1 MWWGFATIAT
11 VGYGDYTP
19 VTIPGRIVAVGLM
32 LGGIVIVGIVTA
44 TVVSSLTEQ
53 VQRAARSPH
62 TSATPKEH
70 SDG

>member
-44 TVVSSLTEQ
+44 TVVSSLPEQ